1 MKIKHK
7 LSLQFNLL
15 VVTLLLGFSLS
26 VFYFISRHREKE
38 FYERLHIVGINTA
51 KLLFEINEIDS
62 SLLNIIDANSINTL
76 YQRELSIFEKE
87 NLIYSTADNNHIHK
101 TLNNEYLQ
109 RNQKNI
115 YKGIFDKNQYI
126 IILYRFNNKEYSILV
141 SAYDLYGYEKLKY
154 IRFIIILSLL
164 SSIILVSIIGK
175 YFAGKALHPMKK
187 VIQQVKNI
195 DAGNLNARLKTG
207 KNNDEIDQLIDTFN
221 DLLGRIEKAF
231 ENQKL
236 FVSNASHELR
246 TPLTSITGQ
255 IEVSLMSEKSIDQYK
270 EILISILEDIKTL
283 NSLANGLLDLTQ
295 YYEQQNVLNLE
306 EIRIDEILL
315 GLQHEINNNKS
326 NYTININFEGI
337 DDDERYLTVHSS
349 ATMMNIIIQ
358 NLIENA
364 CKFSSNHTVEI
375 VLSKENGFLKIQL
388 SDKGIGIPEDELNR
402 IFEPFYRAKN
412 AKQIKGHGIGLSLV
426 KKLIQIQNGRISIH
440 SKLNKGTTVILLLKH
455 L

>member
-1 MKIKHK
+1 
-7 LSLQFNLL
+7 
-15 VVTLLLGFSLS
+15 
-26 VFYFISRHREKE
+26 
-38 FYERLHIVGINTA
+38 
-51 KLLFEINEIDS
+51 
-62 SLLNIIDANSINTL
+62 
-76 YQRELSIFEKE
+76 
-87 NLIYSTADNNHIHK
+87 
-101 TLNNEYLQ
+101 
-109 RNQKNI
+109 
-115 YKGIFDKNQYI
+115 
-126 IILYRFNNKEYSILV
+126 
-141 SAYDLYGYEKLKY
+141 
-154 IRFIIILSLL
+154 
-164 SSIILVSIIGK
+164 
-175 YFAGKALHPMKK
+175 MKK

-337 DDDERYLTVHSS
+337 DDDERHLTVHSS

-426 KKLIQIQNGRISIH
+426 KKLIQIQNGSISIH